1 MMQAHLTRKML
12 ILFLLDYDF
21 VTFHLPVSSNIN
33 NTDEVDMC
41 PIQEESTDPKV
52 DLLTIEPSHCA
63 EQLTIMDAV
72 SEKKSSHLAL
82 SLCSSGR
89 FYGFHMWKNQGSI
102 LVQFY
107 FFKVVIQPANYVKLT
122 FFPII

>member
-1 MMQAHLTRKML
+1 ML
-12 ILFLLDYDF
+12 FLFLLDYDF

-72 SEKKSSHLAL
+72 S
-82 SLCSSGR
+82 
-89 FYGFHMWKNQGSI
+89 GFCGYSAQVKQGHMQ
-102 LVQFY
+102 L
-107 FFKVVIQPANYVKLT
+107 KLH
-122 FFPII
+122 

>member
-1 MMQAHLTRKML
+1 MLLNGTTQAHLTRKIL

-21 VTFHLPVSSNIN
+21 VNFHLPVSSNIN

-72 SEKKSSHLAL
+72 SKLFGYSVSLLA
-82 SLCSSGR
+82 SVS
-89 FYGFHMWKNQGSI
+89 N
-102 LVQFY
+102 
-107 FFKVVIQPANYVKLT
+107 
-122 FFPII
+122 

>member
-1 MMQAHLTRKML
+1 ML

-41 PIQEESTDPKV
+41 PIQEESTDPK

-72 SEKKSSHLAL
+72 SKFCGYSVSLHSKCFQSSYCAKVRAGAKKN
-82 SLCSSGR
+82 GR
-89 FYGFHMWKNQGSI
+89 GESVQVKQG
-102 LVQFY
+102 L
-107 FFKVVIQPANYVKLT
+107 IQLKLH
-122 FFPII
+122 

>member
-1 MMQAHLTRKML
+1 MTQAHLTRKML

-41 PIQEESTDPKV
+41 PIQEESTDPK
-52 DLLTIEPSHCA
+52 DLLAIEPSHCA

-72 SEKKSSHLAL
+72 SKFCSYSVSLHSKCFQLSDCAKVRAGAEKKMEGGRVCRL
-82 SLCSSGR
+82 SRVSYSL
-89 FYGFHMWKNQGSI
+89 NSI
-102 LVQFY
+102 
-107 FFKVVIQPANYVKLT
+107 KLN
-122 FFPII
+122 

>member
-1 MMQAHLTRKML
+1 MTQAHLTRKML

-41 PIQEESTDPKV
+41 PIQEESTDPK
-52 DLLTIEPSHCA
+52 DLLAIEPSHCA

-72 SEKKSSHLAL
+72 SKFCGYSVSLHSKCFQSSYCAKVRAGAKKN
-82 SLCSSGR
+82 GR
-89 FYGFHMWKNQGSI
+89 GESVQVKQG
-102 LVQFY
+102 L
-107 FFKVVIQPANYVKLT
+107 IQLKLH
-122 FFPII
+122 

>member
-1 MMQAHLTRKML
+1 ML

-41 PIQEESTDPKV
+41 PIQEESTDPK

-72 SEKKSSHLAL
+72 SKFCGYSVSLHSKCFQSSYCAKLEQERKKN
-82 SLCSSGR
+82 GR
-89 FYGFHMWKNQGSI
+89 GESVQVKQG
-102 LVQFY
+102 L
-107 FFKVVIQPANYVKLT
+107 IQLKLH
-122 FFPII
+122 

>member
-72 SEKKSSHLAL
+72 SEFCRVTY
-82 SLCSSGR
+82 SL
-89 FYGFHMWKNQGSI
+89 NSI
-102 LVQFY
+102 
-107 FFKVVIQPANYVKLT
+107 KQPTIKPT
-122 FFPII
+122 